1 MNLRKK
7 HKEKRDREPRK
18 DSDREKEITTVTIF
32 RKKTELYIFLI
43 KINCCLYCFSF

>member
-18 DSDREKEITTVTIF
+18 DSDREKESKGE
-32 RKKTELYIFLI
+32 RGKERFLG
-43 KINCCLYCFSF
+43 KGTDKLN